1 MAHPSF
7 DILSQLLKAAPG
19 HSTSALPRFRDE
31 VWSMPVWAPGGQVAV
46 ANGQTATSL
55 HLAAGTGDALP
66 LLPAYLN
73 EAEAN
78 DAQGSGNCITV
89 PFRFLILFAESN
101 RLDVALNDGG
111 QVLAISHDGL
121 MALRDAEGLGGE
133 GVPVTAEEVGQM
145 ASAVERFA
153 AQARAYCASQAEIA
167 SLHLSLVSIT
177 GVKPMLIGWL
187 DGGRGEQAAALE
199 LLSRQFL
206 QPNWRCMVFDGLRSE
221 GRLVEELTA
230 LPAVYER
237 QASQGWFG
245 KMKQKLSAPA
255 VHIIQ
260 LDVC

>member
-1 MAHPSF
+1 
-7 DILSQLLKAAPG
+7 
-19 HSTSALPRFRDE
+19 
-31 VWSMPVWAPGGQVAV
+31 MPVWVPGEQVAV
-46 ANGQTATSL
+46 ANGQMATSL

-66 LLPAYLN
+66 LLPVYIH

-101 RLDVALNDGG
+101 RLDVTLADGG
-111 QVLAISHDGL
+111 QVLVMSHDDL
-121 MALRDAEGLGGE
+121 MALRDAEGLGGD

-145 ASAVERFA
+145 AQAVERFA
-153 AQARAYCASQAEIA
+153 AQARAYCASHAEIA

-177 GVKPMLIGWL
+177 GVKPMLMGWL
-187 DGGRGEQAAALE
+187 SGGRGEHAAALE

-206 QPNWRCMVFDGLRSE
+206 QPNWRCRVFDGLRSE
-221 GRLVEELTA
+221 GRLVEALTA

-245 KMKQKLSAPA
+245 KMKQKFSAPA
-255 VHIIQ
+255 VQIIQ

>member
-7 DILSQLLKAAPG
+7 DILSQLLNAAPG
-19 HSTSALPRFRDE
+19 RNTSALPQFRDE
-31 VWSMPVWAPGGQVAV
+31 VWSMPVWAPGQQVPMP
-46 ANGQTATSL
+46 NGQTATSL

-73 EAEAN
+73 EAEA
-78 DAQGSGNCITV
+78 AAEQGGGNCIAV

-101 RLDVALNDGG
+101 RLDVALTDGG
-111 QVLAISHDGL
+111 QVLAIAHDGL
-121 MALRDAEGLGGE
+121 MALRDAEGLGAD
-133 GVPVTAEEVGQM
+133 GVPVTAEEVRQM
-145 ASAVERFA
+145 AQAVERFA

-167 SLHLSLVSIT
+167 SLHLSLVSMT
-177 GVKPMLIGWL
+177 GVKPMLMGWL

-206 QPNWRCMVFDGLRSE
+206 QPNWRCMVFAGLRSE

-237 QASQGWFG
+237 QANQGWFG

-255 VHIIQ
+255 VQVIQ